1 MAQTSKTTRRT
12 TARNVASR
20 GRRTLPN
27 KPSRRTGADSIR
39 RASAKGTP
47 PSTRHLTTKG
57 AASPEGLHL
66 RWLRHIHFGATA
78 ALVFTTIAAT
88 FISLGASTGAA
99 SCTVSSILVN
109 SCRPW
114 LGVAAANYPQVAGD
128 TKSQIL
134 YHEQRIGRQVDLVH
148 TYHAVGSNTL
158 SATDVYFAN
167 RTDTYLFTNWKP
179 VRYWADANVDNA
191 TTNAGVDKMAAS
203 IKALGSK
210 QIFMTLN
217 HEPENDTSGGGTC
230 SSYKGNSGTT
240 DQYRA
245 MWRYVEDRFRQD
257 GVTNVVWVMAYMN
270 YAPWDCVVNQLYP
283 GDDLID
289 WITFDAYGN
298 SADSWNGVV
307 GRFYN
312 LLTGNS
318 NSQHN
323 YTSKPWGIIEWAYH
337 HGNSSQYVTY
347 FNQAK
352 AALDN
357 NTYPKLKAYMV
368 YDSRDQGSDTG
379 LNSRVAYDDGGIYQQ
394 AQADA
399 YKAFALDSKI
409 NGSSGGVAPPPAPVP
424 DTTPPSVT
432 LTSPADGD
440 STNGIITV
448 SGNATD
454 NIGVTAVTLRVDNT
468 LLATKTSAPYTFSL
482 DAGTLSAGNHT
493 ISLRAFDAAN
503 NMAESRTVT
512 ITVPAVHGSSGSG
525 STGGVSGGNSGGNGS
540 NYGDSVYV
548 DGGAIKAS
556 GDNSQNDTVI
566 VFGGTP
572 SSNAVDVKG
581 ELKIVPAK
589 RGDTVTITVD
599 GKPIAGSSVDTT
611 KLTDGVHT
619 IAITENDQTIT
630 QQILVDNPW
639 LTATRNR
646 FKSHPVAYTVDILTS
661 LMLLGAIAWL
671 GRHYGFQILATI
683 RANHMPGY
691 TGYGSGG
698 MYR

>member
-270 YAPWDCVVNQLYP
+270 YAPWDCVVN
-283 GDDLID
+283 
-289 WITFDAYGN
+289 
-298 SADSWNGVV
+298 
-307 GRFYN
+307 
-312 LLTGNS
+312 
-318 NSQHN
+318 
-323 YTSKPWGIIEWAYH
+323 
-337 HGNSSQYVTY
+337 
-347 FNQAK
+347 
-352 AALDN
+352 
-357 NTYPKLKAYMV
+357 
-368 YDSRDQGSDTG
+368 DSRDQGSDTG